1 MNASRKTLFLG
12 EETFALL
19 VHQVPNELAGVLGH
33 AQFEEV
39 IGTSIERFDFILKAL
54 GEGGRTQAFIGEET
68 AGYLRNALAVT
79 LLASTAD
86 FETRTGVTQDDAMEL
101 VRQLNAFIGK
111 NPDAFTGENPDAVTG
126 ENPDAFTGEKP
137 DALAGERP
145 APEIVR

>member
-39 IGTSIERFDFILKAL
+39 IGTSLARFDFILKAL
-54 GEGGRTQAFIGEET
+54 GDGGRTQGFIGAET

-79 LLASTAD
+79 LLALPEE
-86 FETRTGVTQDDAMEL
+86 FGTRTGVEPDEAMEL
-101 VRQLNAFIGK
+101 VRQLDVFR
-111 NPDAFTGENPDAVTG
+111 GEQ
-126 ENPDAFTGEKP
+126 
-137 DALAGERP
+137 P
-145 APEIVR
+145 AMEVEG